1 MKAFRM
7 LHRSFLL
14 LFAVVI
20 ISLVTLI
27 HISISN
33 IVAEQSRAQQQS
45 LSPAI
50 SLIVEKLLKPLH
62 VSEALG
68 KSQEVEALLNAKT
81 IDEKAVFNTL
91 QRLQS
96 EFDLF
101 FFIASERERMQYDAD
116 GSKRSLTEGDVS
128 WYFKYKDLPQDKVAD
143 IGKWEDPHFYIDIKM
158 FNDYGEFLG
167 FFGIGK
173 SLSSFLTV
181 FDTYK
186 QQFGY
191 DFLFVDENGDIML
204 SSDPELMADNSN
216 FTNLSEL
223 AWFASL
229 PSHVQGQ
236 RDLNNRL
243 ISIEHEDYLIAEVK
257 LNQFNWTVYLLSPLQ
272 KRQSEISQGFIFSV
286 ITLMI
291 VVFSL
296 FLTVYHLLYYFRRD
310 ISAEIVI
317 RNNHRLPPRE
327 EMESFYR
334 DLLNQHQSLSIIL
347 IDVDR
352 FSQICDTY
360 GRNVGDEVLD
370 KVVSYLTSQLE
381 DKDILGRW
389 SSEEFIILRPR
400 SGPHEAF
407 EFAQQLRYGI
417 ATMPGPDSQP
427 DLQLTA
433 SFGVSFTATPRPMG
447 EVTINAEDALYQAR
461 RDGCNL
467 VRMQLI
473 E

>member
-14 LFAVVI
+14 LFAIVI
-20 ISLVTLI
+20 ISLVTLV
-27 HISISN
+27 HVSITN

-45 LSPAI
+45 LSPAV
-50 SLIVEKLLKPLH
+50 SLIVEQLLKPLH
-62 VSEALG
+62 VSEVLG
-68 KSQEVEALLNAKT
+68 KSQEVEDLLNANT
-81 IDEKAVFNTL
+81 LDEKAVFSTL
-91 QRLQS
+91 ERLQS

-101 FFIASERERMQYDAD
+101 FFLASEKVRIQYDVD

-128 WYFKYKDLPQDKVAD
+128 WYFKYKDLPQNKVAD
-143 IGKWEDPHFYIDIKM
+143 IGKWEDPHFFIDIKI

-173 SLSSFLTV
+173 SLRSFV
-181 FDTYK
+181 NIFNTYK

-204 SSDPELMADNSN
+204 SSDPQLMADNSN

-223 AWFASL
+223 AWYASL
-229 PSHVQGQ
+229 PNDVQQQ

-243 ISIEHEDYLIAEVK
+243 ITIEHEDYLVAEVK

-272 KRQSEISQGFIFSV
+272 KRQSEISQGFIISV
-286 ITLMI
+286 VTLL
-291 VVFSL
+291 VVIFSL
-296 FLTVYHLLYYFRRD
+296 FLMVYHLLYYFRRGINAD
-310 ISAEIVI
+310 IFI
-317 RNNHRLPPRE
+317 RSSYSLPPRE
-327 EMESFYR
+327 EMESYYLKLM
-334 DLLNQHQSLSIIL
+334 DQHQSVSVIL
-347 IDVDR
+347 VDVDN
-352 FSQICDTY
+352 FSHLSDTY
-360 GRNVGDEVLD
+360 GRNVADGVLD
-370 KVVSYLTSQLE
+370 KVASYLSSQLNE
-381 DKDILGRW
+381 TDVLGRW
-389 SSEEFIILRPR
+389 SSEEFIILRPL
-400 SGPHEAF
+400 SGPHDAL

-417 ATMPGPDSQP
+417 ATLCGPESRP
-427 DLQLTA
+427 ELKITA
-433 SFGVSFTATPRPMG
+433 SFGVSFTATPRPMA
-447 EVTINAEDALYQAR
+447 EVTINAEDALYQAK

>member
-1 MKAFRM
+1 M

-20 ISLVTLI
+20 ISIVTLV
-27 HISISN
+27 HVSISN

-50 SLIVEKLLKPLH
+50 SLIVEQLLKPLH
-62 VSEALG
+62 VSEVLG
-68 KSQEVEALLNAKT
+68 KSQEVELLLNAEE
-81 IDEKAVFNTL
+81 IDEEAVFKTL
-91 QRLQS
+91 QRLQN

-101 FFIASERERMQYDAD
+101 FFLASEKARMQYDAD

-128 WYFKYKDLPQDKVAD
+128 WYFKYKDMPEDKVAD
-143 IGKWEDPHFYIDIKM
+143 IGKWENPHFFIDIKI
-158 FNDYGEFLG
+158 FNDFGEFLG

-173 SLSSFLTV
+173 SLRSFV
-181 FDTYK
+181 DIFDTYK

-191 DFLFVDENGDIML
+191 DFLFVDNKGDIML
-204 SSDPELMADNSN
+204 SSDADLMADNSN

-229 PSHVQGQ
+229 PKDVQLQ
-236 RDLNNRL
+236 RDLNNKL

-286 ITLMI
+286 VTLLV

-296 FLTVYHLLYYFRRD
+296 FMMVYHLMYYFRRD
-310 ISAEIVI
+310 INADLVI
-317 RNNHRLPPRE
+317 RHNYSLPPRE
-327 EMESFYR
+327 EMESYYQKLLER
-334 DLLNQHQSLSIIL
+334 DQSLSIIL
-347 IDVDR
+347 VDVDN
-352 FSQICDTY
+352 FPQLSDTY
-360 GRNVGDEVLD
+360 GRNVADEVLD
-370 KVVSYLTSQLE
+370 KVSSYLSSQL
-381 DKDILGRW
+381 KDNDVLGRW

-400 SGPHEAF
+400 LGPHEAYD
-407 EFAQQLRYGI
+407 FANQLRYGI

-427 DLQLTA
+427 NLRITA